1 MQVTARLNTTCRQQ
15 SSTACM
21 RHCSASAGNDHGNT
35 AAASSSER
43 LSCFWNYLARVAPR
57 QAGQRCRASWWMR
70 MRKPAAGQRH
80 KHHTREKL
88 NQNNARRYR
97 ILRVEAHAGGGSMV
111 HPCRRRISW
120 FGCSSVS
127 HHTRRQRPTY
137 QVIPSAMCSAARKR
151 SCGGPCISR
160 QSRRQVYMSEEL
172 RLRRRVH
179 DRACAQPFVPNTY
192 LPLPSFAAA

>member
-1 MQVTARLNTTCRQQ
+1 MNLKTACRQR
-15 SSTACM
+15 SGTVSACM
-21 RHCSASAGNDHGNT
+21 RHCSASAGNDHGDT
-35 AAASSSER
+35 AVASSSER
-43 LSCFWNYLARVAPR
+43 LSCFWNNLARVAPR
-57 QAGQRCRASWWMR
+57 HKRASVAGRRGECACANLQWASGTSITHVRNSTKIM
-70 MRKPAAGQRH
+70 PAGIEYSAWRL
-80 KHHTREKL
+80 TREG
-88 NQNNARRYR
+88 AACS
-97 ILRVEAHAGGGSMV
+97 IHADA
-111 HPCRRRISW
+111 RISW

-160 QSRRQVYMSEEL
+160 QSRRQVDMSEEL

-179 DRACAQPFVPNTY
+179 DRACAQPLVPNMY